1 MEQDQEKREGDK
13 MARYTGPKN
22 KKARRVGTDL
32 GLKTNPKL
40 LERRLNSPPGQ
51 HGRKGRRKVS
61 DYGIQLQEKQK
72 AKFMYGVL
80 EKQFK
85 NYYQEASRDPL
96 ATGEVLLQLLERRLD
111 NALYRLGFA
120 PTRRAARQLVSHGNI
135 KVNGRRLSIPSYQVK
150 VDDIVELTM
159 TAAKIPYIKELL
171 EDEDN
176 IPASWLSRKAI
187 VGKVTRLP
195 KREEITEPIDEQLI
209 VEYYSR

>member
-1 MEQDQEKREGDK
+1 

-22 KKARRVGTDL
+22 KKARRVGADL

-40 LERRLNSPPGQ
+40 LERRLSSPPGQ
-51 HGRKGRRKVS
+51 HGRKGRRKIS

-135 KVNGRRLSIPSYQVK
+135 KVNGKKLSIPSYQVK
-150 VDDIVELTM
+150 VDDIIELTT

-176 IPASWLSRKAI
+176 VPTSWLARKAI

-195 KREEITEPIDEQLI
+195 KREETTEPIDEQLI